1 MWFPN
6 PFRSSLTRIAILFIA
21 AFSFF
26 SSDAV
31 AQKELLN
38 NPAASLEQCRNGT
51 VPTDP
56 RSGCLVVGGNEGWV
70 TGNAGSSNSNW
81 AETQYLAYR
90 MLFSNLPT
98 GGTVHTVTI
107 GYDVLKSGVHAID
120 YLGTYNLTETNAN
133 PCVAVSGSHCNPFL
147 PGNSTTIT
155 IPVDP
160 EIQNFPVPRATM
172 PNNGVFTMW
181 GGTLQSIAYVPYA
194 GGEER
199 RITLTFTAS
208 VPNPVL
214 AWGGH
219 VAWRGEWGEGNSA
232 GGISGSPYHMR
243 LIDLN
248 GQGGNQDRSLSADA
262 VFVPAQV
269 TIVKRTLVDNQNY
282 PIDLNFS
289 FQSNAYDFDGSGD
302 AFFTLNTLNNPSTG
316 TKLITNGFG
325 PANPYPV
332 SEVGTPTNWSLN
344 AITCQET
351 GQAGFPGLQNTTV
364 NLLTSTANIIAEEG
378 ETIVCTFD
386 NVFVGPTAA
395 PASIS
400 GRVTTAEGTGIGQVL
415 VSVMNL
421 QTGEITYA
429 YTNSFGNYSVEGLE
443 VEQTYQVSVWN
454 RKMSFGESQRVVSL
468 DGDLFGVDF
477 VAESR

>member
-1 MWFPN
+1 MLFPN
-6 PFRSSLTRIAILFIA
+6 PFKSSLTRYAILSVA

-26 SSDAV
+26 SSDALG
-31 AQKELLN
+31 QKELLN
-38 NPAASLEQCRNGT
+38 NPSATLEQCRNGT
-51 VPTDP
+51 VPTVP
-56 RSGCLVVGGNEGWV
+56 RSGCQVVGGNVGWV

-90 MLFSNLPT
+90 MLFGNLPT
-98 GGTVHTVTI
+98 GNTVHTVTI
-107 GYDVLKSGVHAID
+107 GYDILKNGVHAID
-120 YLGTYNLTETNAN
+120 YLGTYNITEVNAN
-133 PCVAVSGSHCNPFL
+133 PCVAVSGSHCNPFDA
-147 PGNSTTIT
+147 GNSTTIT

-160 EIQNFPVPRATM
+160 EIQNFPAPRPTM

-181 GGTLQSIAYVPYA
+181 GGTLQTINYVPYI

-243 LIDLN
+243 LIALN
-248 GQGGNQDRSLSADA
+248 GSGGNQDRSLSADA
-262 VFVPAQV
+262 VFVPAE
-269 TIVKRTLVDNQNY
+269 VKIIKQTLVDNVNY
-282 PIDLNFS
+282 PIDLWFT
-289 FQSNAYDFDGSGD
+289 FQSNSIDFDGNGD
-302 AFFTLNTLNNPSTG
+302 QFFQLNTVQQPATL

-332 SEVGTPTNWSLN
+332 SEVGLPPNWSLSG
-344 AITCQET
+344 ISCVET
-351 GQAGFPGLQNTTV
+351 GQAGFPGVQNTTT
-364 NLLTSTANIIAEEG
+364 NLLTSTATIVAEEG
-378 ETIVCTFD
+378 ESIVCTFQ
-386 NVFVGPTAA
+386 NAFVGPTAA

-400 GRVTTAEGTGIGQVL
+400 GRVTTAEGSGIGHVL
-415 VSVMNL
+415 VSVTNL
-421 QTGEITYA
+421 ETGEINYA

-443 VEQTYQVSVWN
+443 VEQTYIVSVWN
-454 RKMSFGESQRVVSL
+454 RKMNFGESQRVVSL